1 MSNTNTNTPGNVS
14 AGKPKITGAV
24 FRAPAG
30 TTPPTDSSTSLAEAF
45 KALGYVSSDGV
56 TNSNNVST
64 QTVRAWGG
72 DVVDVPLS
80 EKTDTFKLKLIEALN
95 VDVLKTVFGDG
106 NVTGSALA
114 SGISVSVNS
123 ADYPEGVWVIDQLLK
138 GNTAKR
144 IVIPKGK
151 ISELED
157 IVYKDSEVI
166 SYGLTISCLPDGD
179 GNTHY
184 EYIKTVSTT

>member
-1 MSNTNTNTPGNVS
+1 MSTTNTPANVS

-24 FRAPAG
+24 FRAASG
-30 TTPPTDSSTSLAEAF
+30 TTPPTDATTALAGTF
-45 KALGYVSSDGV
+45 KALGYVSADGV
-56 TNSNNVST
+56 TNSNSVST

-95 VDVLKTVFGDG
+95 VDVLKTVFNDE
-106 NVTGSALA
+106 NITGSTLA
-114 SGISVSVNS
+114 GGVSVSVNGG
-123 ADYPEGVWVIDQLLK
+123 DYPEGVWVIDQLLK
-138 GNTAKR
+138 GKTAKR
-144 IVIPKGK
+144 IVIPRGK
-151 ISELED
+151 ISALED

-166 SYGLTISCLPDGD
+166 GYGLTISCLPDSA

-184 EYIKTVSTT
+184 EYIKTVSSGS